1 MDHRQRQAT
10 TQHHPAAR
18 RLLHRRPRNRL
29 RPNQR
34 THPCSNDT
42 AAGWSQRRQG
52 LTMINAWKILRLA
65 IRINRET
72 KNGMA
77 IITCPQWQHAEVK
90 AHIWAK
96 NVERAAEKRAQY
108 D

>member
-1 MDHRQRQAT
+1 
-10 TQHHPAAR
+10 
-18 RLLHRRPRNRL
+18 
-29 RPNQR
+29 
-34 THPCSNDT
+34 
-42 AAGWSQRRQG
+42 
-52 LTMINAWKILRLA
+52 MINAWKILRLA

-96 NVERAAEKRAQY
+96 NVERAAEKWSQY
-108 D
+108 DDNISPQQWQEAMTKKTHQQEK